1 MGTAPL
7 QCEELWEEQHV
18 RPCVISLACW
28 WREIRE
34 LEELLGYERSSL
46 RARDAWD
53 ELLAAE
59 ILAPREA
66 LYIELRDCVNTWRQ
80 IARRRGIVYPSL
92 LERLFAISE
101 LERLPLPQ
109 YGVLAAFRLR
119 QQLCGLTSARRGP
132 AITTPCPAP
141 CRPCQ

>member
-53 ELLAAE
+53 QLLAAE
-59 ILAPREA
+59 IPAPRDA
-66 LYIELRDCVNTWRQ
+66 LYIELRDCVNTWRR
-80 IARRRGIVYPSL
+80 ISRGQATRYPSL
-92 LERLFAISE
+92 LDRLVLVATE
-101 LERLPLPQ
+101 ENLPLPELA
-109 YGVLAAFRLR
+109 VLAALRLR
-119 QQLCGLTSARRGP
+119 QQLIGLSK
-132 AITTPCPAP
+132 
-141 CRPCQ
+141 